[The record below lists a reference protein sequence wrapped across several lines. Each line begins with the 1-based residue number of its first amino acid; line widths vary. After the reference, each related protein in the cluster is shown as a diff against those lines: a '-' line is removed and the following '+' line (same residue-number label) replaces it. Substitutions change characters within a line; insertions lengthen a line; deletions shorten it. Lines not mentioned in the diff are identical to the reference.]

1 MASAYID
8 PKKKSIFTYHKV
20 LLFNYDVQAKKP
32 FISYNRNLFSED
44 DIPASWFTGPLTP
57 ANRREVLPMKPLGG
71 GRFSV
76 FAKVEIG
83 NFLKFIQCTFDT
95 VFCSFQISQYAEFTL
110 SRPN

>member
-1 MASAYID
+1 
-8 PKKKSIFTYHKV
+8 
-20 LLFNYDVQAKKP
+20 
-32 FISYNRNLFSED
+32 
-44 DIPASWFTGPLTP
+44 
-57 ANRREVLPMKPLGG
+57 MKPLGG